1 MKEESRKAGPWE
13 FGEYKTKGGQKD
25 NKNASNKEMAER
37 IRDNEVVDLVLD
49 GSIPFYR
56 AKAAL
61 EFKDMLTKKKI
72 HLEEKEDLPK
82 KRHYWIHGPP
92 NCGKTTFKDTLKD
105 TFEIPKNKDWE
116 GYSGQRTLW
125 IDEFKG

>member
-13 FGEYKTKGGQKD
+13 FGEYKTKGAQKD

-56 AKAAL
+56 ARAA
-61 EFKDMLTKKKI
+61 
-72 HLEEKEDLPK
+72 
-82 KRHYWIHGPP
+82 
-92 NCGKTTFKDTLKD
+92 
-105 TFEIPKNKDWE
+105 
-116 GYSGQRTLW
+116 
-125 IDEFKG
+125 